1 MNDSG
6 ESPKETA
13 DRKMKVLSAKWKTR
27 IGFWNLKTIYEKGK
41 PVKSK
46 ADVRRYNLHFLG
58 ISVSR
63 WAGLGRHKSNTG
75 ETVLYSGADD
85 QHHKRLVIIFKKGR
99 EKCLMEWKLINSRLI
114 KVRLKGR
121 HINTAIIQCYAPTN
135 DVRRTARTPS
145 QTTSS
150 RPRKHATSWDE
161 NFDAKSWGKCWEWQN
176 ELRKGMGREGCGI
189 MNDNGERLLDICT
202 AFDFQCPQQLQ
213 QLARN

>member
-63 WAGLGRHKSNTG
+63 WAGLGRHNPTQ
-75 ETVLYSGADD
+75 E
-85 QHHKRLVIIFKKGR
+85 R
-99 EKCLMEWKLINSRLI
+99 
-114 KVRLKGR
+114 
-121 HINTAIIQCYAPTN
+121 QCYIPE
-135 DVRRTARTPS
+135 
-145 QTTSS
+145 QMTSTI
-150 RPRKHATSWDE
+150 RD
-161 NFDAKSWGKCWEWQN
+161 
-176 ELRKGMGREGCGI
+176 
-189 MNDNGERLLDICT
+189 
-202 AFDFQCPQQLQ
+202 
-213 QLARN
+213 

>member
-27 IGFWNLKTIYEKGK
+27 IGFWNVKTIYEKGK

-46 ADVRRYNLHFLG
+46 AYVRRYNLHFLG

-85 QHHKRLVIIFKKGR
+85 QHQKRLVIIFKKGR

-135 DVRRTARTPS
+135 DSKKDSKDTFTNRFK
-145 QTTSS
+145 QT
-150 RPRKHATSWDE
+150 
-161 NFDAKSWGKCWEWQN
+161 
-176 ELRKGMGREGCGI
+176 
-189 MNDNGERLLDICT
+189 
-202 AFDFQCPQQLQ
+202 
-213 QLARN
+213 